1 VLKATID
8 KIVQYCIVLQDFIVF
23 CGSQNKANILGE
35 MVNIPKILIV
45 DDEENIRALV
55 RFNLEKAG
63 YQVTEASN
71 GKNALE
77 TISADRPD
85 LIILDLMLPIMD
97 GLDVCRK
104 LKGSS
109 ITSAIPIIML
119 TAKSDEID
127 RVIGLELGADDYLT
141 KPFGSRELLA
151 RIKAV
156 LRRSI
161 LPTSI
166 AKEIH
171 FGTLLISLTNYAA
184 YLSGKKL
191 ELTLKEFELLC
202 LLVQNPNQAFSREK
216 LLENI
221 WGYEYYGDT
230 RTVDV
235 HIRHLR
241 AKLDVAPEIAEAI
254 ETVRGVGYR
263 LHAKT

>member
-1 VLKATID
+1 
-8 KIVQYCIVLQDFIVF
+8 
-23 CGSQNKANILGE
+23 
-35 MVNIPKILIV
+35 MVKIPKILVV

-55 RFNLEKAG
+55 RFNLEKTG
-63 YQVTEASN
+63 YQVIEASN

-77 TISADRPD
+77 IIAEDRPD
-85 LIILDLMLPIMD
+85 LIILDLMLPVID

-104 LKGSS
+104 LKGSL

-119 TAKSDEID
+119 TAKSDEVD

-141 KPFGSRELLA
+141 KPFGPRELIA

-161 LPTSI
+161 LPASTANV
-166 AKEIH
+166 AKELH
-171 FGTLLISLTNYAA
+171 FGSLLINLTNYAA
-184 YLSGKKL
+184 YLSGDKL
-191 ELTLKEFELLC
+191 ELTLKEFEVLC

-216 LLENI
+216 LLESI

-241 AKLDVAPEIAEAI
+241 AKLEKAPEIANAI
-254 ETVRGVGYR
+254 ETVRGIGYR
-263 LHAKT
+263 LHAKI